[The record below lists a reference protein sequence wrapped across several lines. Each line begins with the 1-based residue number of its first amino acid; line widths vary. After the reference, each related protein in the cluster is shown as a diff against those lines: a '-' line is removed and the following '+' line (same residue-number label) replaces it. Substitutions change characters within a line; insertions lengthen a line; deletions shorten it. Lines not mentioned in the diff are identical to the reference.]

1 MGTYIAVD
9 MHMPH
14 LHFTLFYD
22 TQYAQL
28 IYYVLLWLYCLVW
41 LVYLC
46 RSSNSFLRYHVTS
59 LLTLIWS
66 VQCQCFSVAGWQ
78 SLTEKQ
84 KQIVTLSLY
93 HAANWIRELVSAIAG
108 IFIVMVDSNIHYGL
122 QCFFYCL
129 QLNAFCT
136 QVAGRLECIS
146 QTTKQEIIAKLL
158 KRVRNLVYVC
168 THSS

>member
-1 MGTYIAVD
+1 MFFCDCIAWFGLYIYVG
-9 MHMPH
+9 HQII
-14 LHFTLFYD
+14 FY
-22 TQYAQL
+22 
-28 IYYVLLWLYCLVW
+28 
-41 LVYLC
+41 
-46 RSSNSFLRYHVTS
+46 VTS

-168 THSS
+168 TLSS